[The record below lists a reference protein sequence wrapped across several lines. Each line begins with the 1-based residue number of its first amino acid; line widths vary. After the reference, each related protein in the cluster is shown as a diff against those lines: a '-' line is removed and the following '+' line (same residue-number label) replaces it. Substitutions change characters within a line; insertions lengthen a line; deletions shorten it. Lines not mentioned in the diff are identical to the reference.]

1 MRRIFNR
8 FTLVLTTVL
17 GLLYAYLAWRLTTTL
32 PAQLLL
38 LLPFALVWIVP
49 VRYWGDHRDERGAL
63 DEALHYAGYLAMG
76 WLNFVLLLALVRDLL
91 LALLPEGSGLHAL
104 LAVQG
109 PALVLGGSLAALA
122 LGLAFALRGP
132 RVREVEIR
140 VEGLAPALDGLRI
153 AQISDLH
160 VGPTIGRAYVERVV
174 RATNA
179 LQPDLVALTGDIVDG
194 PVGRLAGQIEPLAQL
209 LPRGRLYFVPG
220 NHEVYAGL
228 QQWAGH
234 FGRLGIRVLMNEH
247 EPIEHRG
254 APLLV
259 GGVTDPSMAGLR
271 GGQRPDA
278 ARAAALQL
286 GPVFRLLLS
295 HHPKLAAEAEAA
307 GFDLQLSG
315 HTHGGQFFPWNLAVR
330 HIHAPHAVG
339 LSRRGR
345 LWVYVSPGTG
355 SWGPPLRLG
364 TCTEITLL
372 RLRRT

>member
-76 WLNFVLLLALVRDLL
+76 WLNFVLLLALLRDLL
-91 LALLPEGSGLHAL
+91 LAVLPAGSGLHAL

-194 PVGRLAGQIEPLAQL
+194 PVGRLAGQVEPLAQL

-234 FGRLGIRVLMNEH
+234 FGTLGIRVLMNEH
-247 EPIEHRG
+247 EHIEHRG
-254 APLLV
+254 AALLV
-259 GGVTDPSMAGLR
+259 GGVTDPSMTGLR
-271 GGQRPDA
+271 GGQPPDA
-278 ARAAALQL
+278 ARAAAPQL

-315 HTHGGQFFPWNLAVR
+315 HTHGGQFFPWTLAVR